1 MPKLRTLAVSVL
13 ALMTPAVLLA
23 QERAP
28 GNPLTAALFTWAPI
42 LLIVALW
49 IFFMRGLGLRGGK
62 GGYRGYMVSSQERLD
77 SIDQNLARIATQL
90 ERLTEVLERSERR

>member
-23 QERAP
+23 QEREP
-28 GNPLTAALFTWAPI
+28 GIPLIAALFTWAPV

-49 IFFMRGLGLRGGK
+49 IFFMRGLGMRGGK
-62 GGYRGYMVSSQERLD
+62 GGYRAYMASSQERLD
-77 SIDQNLARIATQL
+77 SIDQSLARIATQL
-90 ERLTEVLERSERR
+90 ERLTDVLERSERR